1 MFPRLTGSLL
11 VVLLAVGCAAPD
23 EPAAEPTRA
32 PVAEVT
38 ASPEPPVETAL
49 AATPEPEVAAE
60 PDPLAAAA
68 ADDPLELVGQLADAH
83 TAIRDPATSAER
95 LELAGRLHQAA
106 TLQLVKHPEW
116 TEQVLALLPED
127 IRETVRSDVEA
138 GTALRSMVTPRSEL
152 PDWRIVEPAPAEE
165 LLAHYREAEEVFGVS
180 WAYLAAI
187 HLVETRMGRI
197 RGTSI
202 AGAQGPMQFMPA
214 TWDAYGEGDV
224 NDDRDAILA
233 AGRYLR
239 ASGAPG
245 DMHRALFAY
254 NRSDRYVRAVDLYA
268 QQMLA
273 DPRAYDGYYHWQ
285 VYYLTVDGD
294 VLLEVGYGA

>member
-11 VVLLAVGCAAPD
+11 VVLLAVGCAGPD

-49 AATPEPEVAAE
+49 AATPEPEVAVE

-127 IRETVRSDVEA
+127 IRESVRSDVEA
-138 GTALRSMVTPRSEL
+138 GTALRSMVTPRTEL